1 VNPKGAS
8 GKMPSQTP
16 PQLRAVE
23 PAYHG
28 EAQWCA
34 AGDAVKERSA
44 QWRTLRDAGNLEFG
58 RGSFAAA
65 CEKYADALMFI
76 SLTDRPARVHLLT
89 NRALAHLQ
97 AAQLSQAMWDC
108 ESVLHLLPPRGTS
121 QFAALPAHTTQAVM
135 KALYVKGMALKAK
148 GDAENAVIALRQVWT
163 LSGDE
168 QQLLASQDR
177 PHVQEVLKELGAEEK
192 RKTGGVVVQV
202 VKLVRRLVE
211 SASSHIVWD
220 LTPLLLIWLA
230 WVFISVLVCSSSAA
244 DKPDFMLDVQRAQT
258 MSVVGV
264 FSITFMWHSWGSWEA
279 AEKKKQGPLF
289 RTTRENVL
297 GWWAVARALGVR
309 TSVLLIRHRVAALFR
324 RALATSLQVFA
335 TQGGSFDG
343 ASAED
348 TRSKLKEDLADIVS
362 SFSAASSAAPDAVR
376 ESDDEAGSAA
386 DEGTSDEAG
395 SSADDE
401 ESDDEVSGGGA
412 SAEEQRQKMKEDH
425 PKKMAR
431 RAVKEVEEIEEIEEI
446 EKIGDEGG
454 IPTMP
459 PARGASARDDAA
471 SRACAEDS
479 VKPPSFY
486 RNGCHVPPEA
496 PQAQILKT
504 CSV

>member
-1 VNPKGAS
+1 MRS
-8 GKMPSQTP
+8 RTTP
-16 PQLRAVE
+16 PPPLLRAVE
-23 PAYHG
+23 PVYNG
-28 EAQWCA
+28 EAQCCA
-34 AGDAVKERSA
+34 AGDIAKECA
-44 QWRTLRDAGNLEFG
+44 QWQTLRDAGNLDFG
-58 RGSFAAA
+58 RGSFVAGA
-65 CEKYADALMFI
+65 EKYADALMFI

-89 NRALAHLQ
+89 NRALANLQ
-97 AAQLSQAMWDC
+97 AGRLSQAMWDC

-177 PHVQEVLKELGAEEK
+177 PHVHEVLKELGAEEK

-211 SASSHIVWD
+211 SASSHIIWD
-220 LTPLLLIWLA
+220 LTPLLLIWLV
-230 WVFISVLVCSSSAA
+230 WVFIAVLVCSSSAA

-264 FSITFMWHSWGSWEA
+264 FSITFVWHSWGSWEA

-309 TSVLLIRHRVAALFR
+309 TTVLLIRHRVAALFR
-324 RALATSLQVFA
+324 QALAASSQAFA
-335 TQGGSFDG
+335 TKGGSLDG

-362 SFSAASSAAPDAVR
+362 SFSAASSAAPDAGR

-386 DEGTSDEAG
+386 DEGSSDEAG
-395 SSADDE
+395 SWADGQ
-401 ESDDEVSGGGA
+401 ESDHEISEGGA
-412 SAEEQRQKMKEDH
+412 SGEKERRKMKEKL
-425 PKKMAR
+425 PKKLAR
-431 RAVKEVEEIEEIEEI
+431 RAVKEVEEIEEIEKI
-446 EKIGDEGG
+446 EDEGG
-454 IPTMP
+454 IPVMP
-459 PARGASARDDAA
+459 PARRAATRDDARDEAA
-471 SRACAEDS
+471 SRSCAEGS
-479 VKPPSFY
+479 VRPPSFY
-486 RNGCHVPPEA
+486 RSGCNVPPEA